1 MKYLRKELAI
11 VMIGAIV
18 GMFLYIT
25 FEPVSKAD
33 ALQAIY
39 NTTLEEFNYVNGIY
53 KEREAE
59 IQTYE
64 ARLESLKNEL
74 ESLSKLLANLKADVD
89 AEKDELFSKGE
100 ITPKTTELER
110 WQYVADLREP
120 LAKYW
125 KGTVLE
131 GKEDDLLLWCKASTV
146 ARVCVKVIAAQTQI
160 ETSFGTTGVGKT
172 HKNLTGIRDSG
183 KWRTYEQYH
192 YSLKDSV
199 ELFIAGNYQ
208 DYFTIHGWEKGLR
221 LYLNRWGTLHV
232 IDIKHICENVL
243 TKQP

>member
-1 MKYLRKELAI
+1 MKYLNKYTAI
-11 VMIGAIV
+11 SMIGMIL
-18 GMFLYIT
+18 GMFLYIQ
-25 FEPVSKAD
+25 FEPLNKAD

-39 NTTLEEFNYVNGIY
+39 NTTLEEYNYVNGIY
-53 KEREAE
+53 KEKEAE

-100 ITPKTTELER
+100 ITPKLTDLDR
-110 WQYVADLREP
+110 WQIVHDLRKP
-120 LAKYW
+120 LTEYW
-125 KGTVLE
+125 EGTVLE
-131 GKEDDLLLWCKASTV
+131 DKVDDLLLWCKASTV
-146 ARVCVKVIAAQTQI
+146 PRICAKVIAAQTQI

-183 KWRTYEQYH
+183 KWRSYEQYH

-199 ELFIAGNYQ
+199 DLFIQGDYE
-208 DYFTIHGWEKGLR
+208 DYFTIHGWTDGLR
-221 LYLNRWGTLHV
+221 LYLKRWGTLHTGEV
-232 IDIKHICENVL
+232 RHICEEVL
-243 TKQP
+243 K